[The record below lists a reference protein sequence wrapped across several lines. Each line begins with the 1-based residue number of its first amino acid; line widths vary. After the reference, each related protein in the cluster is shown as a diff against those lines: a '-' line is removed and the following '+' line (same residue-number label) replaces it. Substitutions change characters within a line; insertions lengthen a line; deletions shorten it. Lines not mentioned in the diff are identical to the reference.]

1 MWLFM
6 EQPQLYILFNMKVI
20 AEIGYRFSEEYNEY
34 DHHFTDNP
42 LYLHTLTN

>member
-6 EQPQLYILFNMKVI
+6 EQPQLYTFNMKVS
-20 AEIGYRFSEEYNEY
+20 AEIGYRYSEEYSEY

-42 LYLHTLTN
+42 LYLHILTN